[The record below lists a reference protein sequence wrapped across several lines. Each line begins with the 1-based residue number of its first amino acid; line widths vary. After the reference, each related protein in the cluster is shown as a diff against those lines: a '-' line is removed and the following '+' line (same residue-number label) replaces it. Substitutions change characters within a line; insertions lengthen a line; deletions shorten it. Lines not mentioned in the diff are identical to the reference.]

1 MRPLKLTLSAFGPYA
16 GTVCLAM
23 EQLGSRGLY
32 LITGDTGAGKTT
44 IFDAIT
50 YALYGEASGDN
61 RDASMFR
68 SKYALP
74 ETPTFVELEFL
85 CSGRRYTVRRSPE
98 YLRPARRGSGTT
110 VQKAEAE
117 LHLPGRVVTKP
128 REVTAEIISI
138 IGLDRSQFS
147 QIAMIAQG
155 DFLKLL
161 LADTKSRQEI
171 FREIFK
177 TRYYMV
183 LQERLKGESGRL
195 QRSCEAE
202 QASVQQYIGGLQGDD
217 PRLTL
222 AKQGALPFVETLE
235 LAEQLIAADEQA
247 EADSQQAMAALEGQ
261 LDEVTALLGKAE
273 ELEKT
278 RARLAQARQQREAL
292 GARVVADRAALEARQ
307 ADAPKRKALE
317 EQLHTWQAEF
327 PRYGELRQRK
337 DTLTALEKQRAQTAA
352 DLAAGEQQRTAKQ
365 AALEDWR
372 REAAALAGAEG
383 EKERLRAETARTES
397 RRQALL
403 ALQEDAAQWEQL
415 GRALQAG
422 QAQCEA
428 LERQRETLEETL
440 RGETAALQTLRAQW
454 NAEEGLEARR
464 EQLRGQQRQA
474 RADDSALADLQAQ
487 LAQCEK
493 ARRTADAAL
502 AAYRSAMQQGTR
514 LGEDFRQKNQAFLDE
529 QAGILAQTLQ
539 EGAPCPV
546 CGAVHHPA
554 PAQMSRTAPTE
565 AELNAAREALEDA
578 RRQAMEK
585 SLAAGR
591 AKSAF
596 EERQRQLLE
605 GMAPYAADPSPDT
618 AAEQLARCREETTG
632 TLAKLDA
639 ALAEL
644 DGRIARREALGRT
657 LQEREAALQAR
668 QQQREAL
675 AGQSSKAQAAQSGLR
690 GQRDALQAGL
700 VRQLAETLP
709 GCEPDGLGPRLAE
722 ELTGVQAT
730 LDMLATQRTQA
741 EERLRRKQELAILVP
756 RQEQAVQALDARL
769 VAVREQLAGLDS
781 RRAELSAQLDAL
793 QAGLQFP
800 DAAASQAAQQQ
811 TRQAMEQLDA
821 ARKAAEDA
829 CHASSAELLGIDTAI
844 QQLTALLAQSEPI
857 DAAAQQARREHLL
870 TQKAQA
876 AGALQTLRTRLTTNR
891 TALANIRQRAASLQT
906 LEQRYTWVRALS
918 NTANGNLPGKEKIA
932 LETYVQMT
940 FFDRILR
947 RANLRLLVMT
957 GGQYELKRRRTA
969 ENNRSQSGLELDVV
983 DHYNGSER
991 SVRSLSGGESFKA
1004 SLSLALGLSDE
1015 VQSAAG
1021 GIRLDTMFVDEGFGS
1036 LDEESL
1042 QQALRALT
1050 GLTEGS
1056 RLVGII
1062 SHVSELKDRI
1072 DKQII
1077 VTKDRTGG
1085 SRAQI
1090 VGGEE

>member
-23 EQLGSRGLY
+23 EQLGTRGLY

-68 SKYALP
+68 SKYAMP

-98 YLRPARRGSGTT
+98 YLRPARRGGGTT

-138 IGLDRSQFS
+138 IGLNRSQFS

-202 QASVQQYIGGLQGDD
+202 QASAQQYIGGVQGDD

-222 AKQGALPFVETLE
+222 AKQGALPFGETLE
-235 LAEQLIAADEQA
+235 LVEQLIAADEQA
-247 EADSQQAMAALEGQ
+247 ETDSQQAMAALEGQ

-292 GARVVADRAALEARQ
+292 GAKVVADRAALEARL
-307 ADAPKRKALE
+307 ADAPKRQALE
-317 EQLHTWQAEF
+317 EQLHAWQAEF
-327 PRYGELRQRK
+327 PRYAELRQRQ

-352 DLAAGEQQRTAKQ
+352 GLAAGEQQRAAKQ

-383 EKERLRAETARTES
+383 EKERLRAETVRAES

-403 ALQEDAAQWEQL
+403 ALQEDAAQWERL
-415 GRALQAG
+415 GRALQEG
-422 QAQCEA
+422 QAQCAA
-428 LERQRETLEETL
+428 LARQQETLEETL

-464 EQLRGQQRQA
+464 EQLRGQLRQT
-474 RADDSALADLQAQ
+474 RADDAALADLQTQ

-493 ARRTADAAL
+493 ARRAADTAL
-502 AAYRSAMQQGTR
+502 AAYRSAMQRGTR

-591 AKSAF
+591 ARSAF

-618 AAEQLARCREETTG
+618 AADQLARCREETTWA
-632 TLAKLDA
+632 LAQLDA

-644 DGRIARREALGRT
+644 DSRIARREALGKT
-657 LQEREAALQAR
+657 IQERETALEAR

-675 AGQSSKAQAAQSGLR
+675 AEQSSKALAAQSGLR
-690 GQRDALQAGL
+690 GQRETLRAGL

-709 GCEPDGLGPRLAE
+709 GCELDGLAPRLAE
-722 ELTGVQAT
+722 ELTGVQVALDT
-730 LDMLATQRTQA
+730 LAQQRAQA
-741 EERLRRKQELAILVP
+741 EQRLRRGQELAILVP

-769 VAVREQLAGLDS
+769 AADREQLAGLNS

-793 QAGLQFP
+793 RAGLQFA

-844 QQLTALLAQSEPI
+844 QQLTALLAQSEEI
-857 DAAAQQARREHLL
+857 DAAAQQARRESLL
-870 TQKAQA
+870 AQKAQA

-891 TALANIRQRAASLQT
+891 TALDNIRQRTASLQT
-906 LEQRYTWVRALS
+906 LEQRYAWVRALS

-940 FFDRILR
+940 FFDHILR
-947 RANLRLLVMT
+947 RANLRLLVMS

-1050 GLTEGS
+1050 GLTEGN

-1090 VGGEE
+1090 VGGGE

>member
-23 EQLGSRGLY
+23 EQLGTRGLY

-98 YLRPARRGSGTT
+98 YLRPARRGGGTT

-128 REVTAEIISI
+128 REVTAEIVSI
-138 IGLDRSQFS
+138 IGLNRSQFS

-202 QASVQQYIGGLQGDD
+202 QASAQQYIGGVQGDD

-222 AKQGALPFVETLE
+222 AKQGALPFGETLE
-235 LAEQLIAADEQA
+235 LMEQLIAADEQA
-247 EADSQQAMAALEGQ
+247 ETDSQQAMAALEGQ

-292 GARVVADRAALEARQ
+292 GAKVVADRAALEARL
-307 ADAPKRKALE
+307 ADAPKRQALE
-317 EQLHTWQAEF
+317 EQLHAWQAEF
-327 PRYGELRQRK
+327 PRYAELRQRQ

-352 DLAAGEQQRTAKQ
+352 GLAAGEQQRAAKQ

-422 QAQCEA
+422 QTQCEA
-428 LERQRETLEETL
+428 LARQRETLEEAL
-440 RGETAALQTLRAQW
+440 HGETAALQTLRAQW

-464 EQLRGQQRQA
+464 EQLRGQLRQT
-474 RADDSALADLQAQ
+474 RADDAALADLQTQ

-493 ARRTADAAL
+493 ARRAADTAL
-502 AAYRSAMQQGTR
+502 AAYRSAMQRGTR

-591 AKSAF
+591 ARSAF

-605 GMAPYAADPSPDT
+605 GMAPYAADPAPDT
-618 AAEQLARCREETTG
+618 AAEQLARCREDTTG

-639 ALAEL
+639 ALAKL
-644 DGRIARREALGRT
+644 DERIARREALGKT
-657 LQEREAALQAR
+657 IQEREAALEAR

-675 AGQSSKAQAAQSGLR
+675 AGQSSKALAAQSGLR
-690 GQRDALQAGL
+690 GQRETLHAGL
-700 VRQLAETLP
+700 VRQMADTLP
-709 GCEPDGLGPRLAE
+709 GR
-722 ELTGVQAT
+722 ELTELAGALADVQAALDT
-730 LDMLATQRTQA
+730 LAQQRTQA
-741 EERLRRKQELAILVP
+741 EQRLRRGQELAILVP

-769 VAVREQLAGLDS
+769 AADREQLAGLNS

-793 QAGLQFP
+793 RAGLQFA

-811 TRQAMEQLDA
+811 ARQAMEQLDA

-844 QQLTALLAQSEPI
+844 QQLTALLAQSEEI
-857 DAAAQQARREHLL
+857 DAAAQQARRESLL
-870 TQKAQA
+870 AQKAQA

-891 TALANIRQRAASLQT
+891 TALDNIRQRAASLQT
-906 LEQRYTWVRALS
+906 LEQRYAWVRALS

-947 RANLRLLVMT
+947 RANLRLLVMS

>member
-23 EQLGSRGLY
+23 DQLGTRGLY

-98 YLRPARRGSGTT
+98 YLRPARRGGGTT

-128 REVTAEIISI
+128 REVTAEIVSI
-138 IGLDRSQFS
+138 IGLNRSQFS

-202 QASVQQYIGGLQGDD
+202 QASVQQYIGGVQGDD

-222 AKQGALPFVETLE
+222 AKQGALPFGETLE
-235 LAEQLIAADEQA
+235 LVEQLIAADEQA
-247 EADSQQAMAALEGQ
+247 ETDSQQAMAALEGQ

-292 GARVVADRAALEARQ
+292 GARVVADRAALEARL
-307 ADAPKRKALE
+307 ADTPKRQALE
-317 EQLHTWQAEF
+317 EQLHAWQAEF
-327 PRYGELRQRK
+327 PRYGELRQRQ
-337 DTLTALEKQRAQTAA
+337 DALTALEEQRTQTAA
-352 DLAAGEQQRTAKQ
+352 GLAAGEQQRAVKQ

-383 EKERLRAETARTES
+383 EKERLHAETARTES

-403 ALQEDAAQWEQL
+403 ALQEDAAQWERL
-415 GRALQAG
+415 GRALQEG
-422 QAQCEA
+422 QAQCAA
-428 LERQRETLEETL
+428 LARQQETLEETL

-464 EQLRGQQRQA
+464 EQLRGQLRQT
-474 RADDSALADLQAQ
+474 RADDAALADLQTQ

-493 ARRTADAAL
+493 ARRAADTAL
-502 AAYRSAMQQGTR
+502 AAYRSAMQRGTR
-514 LGEDFRQKNQAFLDE
+514 LGEDFRQKNQAFWDE

-591 AKSAF
+591 ARSAF

-618 AAEQLARCREETTG
+618 AAEQLARCREDTTG

-639 ALAEL
+639 ALAKL
-644 DGRIARREALGRT
+644 DERIARREALGKT
-657 LQEREAALQAR
+657 IQEREAALEAR

-675 AGQSSKAQAAQSGLR
+675 AGQSSKALAAQSGLR
-690 GQRDALQAGL
+690 GQRETLHAGL
-700 VRQLAETLP
+700 VRQMADTLP
-709 GCEPDGLGPRLAE
+709 GR
-722 ELTGVQAT
+722 ELTELAGALADVQAALDT
-730 LDMLATQRTQA
+730 LAQQRTQA
-741 EERLRRKQELAILVP
+741 EQRLRRGQELAILVP

-769 VAVREQLAGLDS
+769 AADREQLAGLNS

-793 QAGLQFP
+793 RAGLQFA

-811 TRQAMEQLDA
+811 ARQAMEQLDA

-844 QQLTALLAQSEPI
+844 QQLTALLAQSEEI
-857 DAAAQQARREHLL
+857 DAAAQQARRESLL
-870 TQKAQA
+870 AQKAQA

-891 TALANIRQRAASLQT
+891 TALDNIRQRTASLQT
-906 LEQRYTWVRALS
+906 LEQRYAWVRALS

-947 RANLRLLVMT
+947 RANLRLLVMS

-1090 VGGEE
+1090 VGGGE

>member
-23 EQLGSRGLY
+23 DRLGDRGLY

-222 AKQGALPFVETLE
+222 AKQGALPFGETLE

-278 RARLAQARQQREAL
+278 RARLAQARQQQEAL

-327 PRYGELRQRK
+327 PRYGELRQRQ

-352 DLAAGEQQRTAKQ
+352 DLAAGAQQRAAKQ

-403 ALQEDAAQWEQL
+403 ALLQDAAQWEQL

-454 NAEEGLEARR
+454 NADEGLEARR

-514 LGEDFRQKNQAFLDE
+514 LGEEYRQKNQAFLDE

-605 GMAPYAADPSPDT
+605 GMAPFVTDPTPDT
-618 AAEQLARCREETTG
+618 AADLLARCREETTG

-722 ELTGVQAT
+722 ELAGVQAALDT
-730 LDMLATQRTQA
+730 LTRQRAQA

-769 VAVREQLAGLDS
+769 ASSREQLAGLNS

-857 DAAAQQARREHLL
+857 DAAAQQARRESLL

-906 LEQRYTWVRALS
+906 LEQRYAWVRALS

-947 RANLRLLVMT
+947 RANLRLLVMS

>member
-23 EQLGSRGLY
+23 EQLGTRGLY

-98 YLRPARRGSGTT
+98 YLRPARRGGGTT

-128 REVTAEIISI
+128 REVTAEIVSI
-138 IGLDRSQFS
+138 IGLNRSQFS
-147 QIAMIAQG
+147 QISMIAQG

-222 AKQGALPFVETLE
+222 AKQGALPFGETLE

-292 GARVVADRAALEARQ
+292 GARVVADRAALEARL
-307 ADAPKRKALE
+307 ADAPKRQALE
-317 EQLHTWQAEF
+317 EQLHAWQAEF
-327 PRYGELRQRK
+327 PRYAELRQRQ

-352 DLAAGEQQRTAKQ
+352 GLAAGEQQRAAKQ

-372 REAAALAGAEG
+372 REASALAGAEG
-383 EKERLRAETARTES
+383 EKERLRAETVRAES

-403 ALQEDAAQWEQL
+403 ALQEDAAQWERL
-415 GRALQAG
+415 GRALQEG
-422 QAQCEA
+422 QAQCAA
-428 LERQRETLEETL
+428 LARQQETLEETL

-464 EQLRGQQRQA
+464 EQLRGQLRQT
-474 RADDSALADLQAQ
+474 RADDAALADLQTQ

-493 ARRTADAAL
+493 ARRAADTAL
-502 AAYRSAMQQGTR
+502 AAYRSAMQRGTR

-591 AKSAF
+591 ARSAF

-618 AAEQLARCREETTG
+618 AAEQLARCREDTTG

-639 ALAEL
+639 ALAKL
-644 DGRIARREALGRT
+644 DERIARREALGKT
-657 LQEREAALQAR
+657 IQEREAALEAR
-668 QQQREAL
+668 KQQREAL
-675 AGQSSKAQAAQSGLR
+675 AGQSSKALAAQSGLR
-690 GQRDALQAGL
+690 GQRETLHAGL
-700 VRQLAETLP
+700 VRQMADTLP
-709 GCEPDGLGPRLAE
+709 DR
-722 ELTGVQAT
+722 ELTELAGALADVQAALDT
-730 LDMLATQRTQA
+730 LAQQRTQA
-741 EERLRRKQELAILVP
+741 EQRLRRGQELAILVP

-769 VAVREQLAGLDS
+769 AADREQLAGLNS

-793 QAGLQFP
+793 RAGLQFA

-811 TRQAMEQLDA
+811 ARQAMEQLDA

-844 QQLTALLAQSEPI
+844 QQLTALLAQSEEI
-857 DAAAQQARREHLL
+857 DAAAQQARRESLL
-870 TQKAQA
+870 AQKAQA

-891 TALANIRQRAASLQT
+891 TALDNIRQRAASLQT

-947 RANLRLLVMT
+947 RANLRLLVMS

-1062 SHVSELKDRI
+1062 SHVSELKERI

-1090 VGGEE
+1090 VGGGE